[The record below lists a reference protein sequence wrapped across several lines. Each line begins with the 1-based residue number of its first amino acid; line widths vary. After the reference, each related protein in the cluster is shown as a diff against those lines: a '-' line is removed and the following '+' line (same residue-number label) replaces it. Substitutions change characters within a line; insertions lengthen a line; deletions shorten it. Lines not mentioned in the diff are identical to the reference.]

1 MKIFLLS
8 LKMLRR
14 NWRAGE
20 ARVLIAALFVAVA
33 SVTTVGFFA
42 DRVEGALNRQANELI
57 ASDAVVITDKPT
69 RAAFRER
76 AQTLGLTIAQTVTF
90 PSMVAGD
97 ADKGQGVNLA
107 EIKAVSD
114 NFPLRGKM
122 RVTDTLGAP
131 DREADG
137 VPKVGTVWVPDTLLA
152 RINIGVGDML
162 KVGDSQLQIAGVI
175 TKEPDSVLDYFGVM
189 PRVLL
194 NDADL
199 KATGLVQ
206 VGSRVTYR
214 MLLAGDTL
222 AIDTFKKDFAPT
234 MQRGERIETVRDSRS
249 EVRTALDRAQ
259 RFLGL
264 ATLLSVIL
272 AAVAVALA
280 ARRFSQ
286 RQVDSAAMMR
296 CLGASQADIFGL
308 NFYQFMA
315 FGLIAVIAGSVFGY
329 IAQAV
334 LAALLTQYFT
344 VVLPQ
349 PSATPALQ
357 GALIGAT
364 LLFGFTL
371 PPLLALR
378 KVSTLRVLR
387 RDVNPLD
394 AMASSAYI
402 LGFFTLLALIVWQA
416 GNVKLGLIAAAGFV
430 IILAIA
436 GGAGW
441 LLINLAGRG
450 RIAASGAW
458 RYGIANMKRRSN
470 SSLIQIIALGLGIMA
485 LLLLTLVRSDLIGA
499 WQTKLKD
506 GTANRFVIN
515 IQNDQVAKVAQFYRE
530 NKLETSAENS
540 LSPMIRG
547 RLVEINDEKIAPS
560 KYKDD
565 RARRL
570 VEREFNLSWSQKLP
584 DANRVV
590 SGSFWT
596 AENAAE
602 PAYSIEEG
610 IAKTLGISV
619 GDTLTYDVAGTKY
632 RAKVTNLRA
641 VTWDNFKPNFFV
653 LANPALMKDLP
664 ASYISSF
671 YLAPGSEGTIN
682 KLIAQFPNLTVIDLT
697 AIMTQVRAISDQVG
711 NAVSFVFLFTL
722 AAGLVVLYAA
732 IASTQDERVFD
743 AAIMRTLGANR
754 RQLMILQLAEFLAI
768 GLLAGAV
775 ASAGALGLASVLS
788 EQVFNV
794 PYKIN
799 ALIPLIG
806 LIGGGLGVAM
816 AGLIGT
822 RHALNTPPIAV
833 IRSLA

>member
-1 MKIFLLS
+1 MKIFYLS

-20 ARVLIAALFVAVA
+20 ARVLIAALFIAVA

-57 ASDAVVITDKPT
+57 AADATLISDKPT
-69 RAAFRER
+69 RLDARNR
-76 AQTLGLTIAQTVTF
+76 AQALGLTAAQTITF
-90 PSMVAGD
+90 PSMVSGD
-97 ADKGQGVNLA
+97 VDKGQGVNLA
-107 EIKAVSD
+107 EIKAVSAG
-114 NFPLRGKM
+114 FPLRGKL
-122 RVTDTLGAP
+122 RIADSVGAP
-131 DREADG
+131 DREAVG
-137 VPKVGTVWVPDTLLA
+137 VPEVGTVWVPEALLA
-152 RINIGVGDML
+152 RVSMNIGDVL
-162 KVGDSQLQIAGVI
+162 KVGNAQLKIAALL
-175 TKEPDSVLDYFGVM
+175 TKEPDSVLEYFGVM

-194 NDADL
+194 NESDL
-199 KATGLVQ
+199 AATGLVQ

-214 MLLAGDTL
+214 LLLAGEGK
-222 AIDTFKKDFAPT
+222 AIQMFKTELTPSLV
-234 MQRGERIETVRDSRS
+234 RGERIETVRDSRS

-296 CLGASQADIFGL
+296 CLGASQSDIFGL
-308 NFYQFMA
+308 NFWQFVA
-315 FGLIAVIAGSVFGY
+315 FGIIAVATGSLFGY
-329 IAQAV
+329 AAQAV
-334 LAALLTQYFT
+334 LGALLSQYFT
-344 VVLPQ
+344 VVLPP
-349 PSATPALQ
+349 PSATPVLQ
-357 GALIGAT
+357 GALIGIT

-394 AMASSAYI
+394 ATAVSAYV

-416 GNVKLGLIAAAGFV
+416 GNVKLGLIAAGGFV
-430 IILAIA
+430 IILAVA

-470 SSLIQIIALGLGIMA
+470 SSLIQIVALGLGIMA

-515 IQNDQVAKVAQFYRE
+515 IQNDQVTKVAQFYRD
-530 NKLETSAENS
+530 NKLETSAADS
-540 LSPMIRG
+540 LAPMIRG
-547 RLVEINDEKIAPS
+547 RLVALNGEKILPT
-560 KYKDD
+560 KFKDD

-570 VEREFNLSWSQKLP
+570 VEREFNLSWSQPLP
-584 DANRVV
+584 DSNKIV
-590 SGSFWT
+590 SGTYWT
-596 AENAAE
+596 PENAAE
-602 PAYSIEEG
+602 PAYSMEEG
-610 IAKTLGISV
+610 IATTLGVRV
-619 GDTLTYDVAGTKY
+619 GDSLTYDVAGTKY
-632 RAKVTNLRA
+632 TAKVTSLRS
-641 VTWDNFKPNFFV
+641 VNWDNFKPNFFV
-653 LANPALMKDLP
+653 IASPGLMKDLP

-671 YLAPGSEGTIN
+671 YLPEGNEGTIS
-682 KLIAQFPNLTVIDLT
+682 KLIAQFPNLTVIDMT

-732 IASTQDERVFD
+732 IASTQDERVYD

-775 ASAGALGLASVLS
+775 ASAGALGLAAVLS
-788 EQVFNV
+788 DQVFGV
-794 PYKIN
+794 PYKVN
-799 ALIPLIG
+799 TLIPLIG
-806 LIGGGLGVAM
+806 LIGGGLGVAL

-822 RHALNTPPIAV
+822 RNALNTPPIAV